1 MNYLKKYGTK
11 GKKFQE
17 GGAAPVAEAA
27 PAAPAGPEG
36 GAGGQEEQIV
46 QLAQATVQGDQA
58 AAAQLG
64 TIMAPMLLQEIEAAG
79 AGQEAPAGPEA
90 GGQPVFKKGGKFA
103 GIAK

>member
-1 MNYLKKYGTK
+1 MSYLKQYGTK
-11 GKKFQE
+11 GRKFQE
-17 GGAAPVAEAA
+17 GGAAPMEAA

-79 AGQEAPAGPEA
+79 AQGGAPAGPEA
-90 GGQPVFKKGGKFA
+90 GGQPVFKRGGKFV

>member
-1 MNYLKKYGTK
+1 MSYLKQYGTK
-11 GKKFQE
+11 GRKFQE
-17 GGAAPVAEAA
+17 GGAAPMEAA

-58 AAAQLG
+58 ALG

-79 AGQEAPAGPEA
+79 AQGGAPAGPEA
-90 GGQPVFKKGGKFA
+90 GGQPVFKRGGKFV